1 MRTTVATAVLALAL
15 LGGAAAVGPAGADL
29 PPPGAIEVPGPAH
42 EGHDATF
49 TGTVLVR
56 CDEGLVASE
65 LVMAFEQDGTTT
77 PERAATALPTCTGE
91 WESLDYRSDEGFA
104 PGPVTVHVRMVLVDA
119 ATDEAAG
126 TVAVSAPIHV
136 RPAAK
141 VRLPRTARLRPNGL
155 LTFGARIRCD
165 QPWENY
171 ATFMSARQGTVAAE
185 PRVVRDVPCDGDYRL
200 RRVWLRP
207 DEGAFTVGRARVAVE
222 VVLTDA
228 DFEFGPEAYASRRVR
243 VR

>member
-15 LGGAAAVGPAGADL
+15 VGGAAGRAGADD
-29 PPPGAIEVPGPAH
+29 PPVGDVEVPGPAY

-49 TGTVLVR
+49 TGTILVR
-56 CDEGLVASE
+56 CGTGVAASE

-91 WESLDYRSDEGFA
+91 WESLDYRSDEGFD
-104 PGPVTVHVRMVLVDA
+104 PGPVTVHVRLVLVDA
-119 ATDEAAG
+119 STGEAQG
-126 TVAVSAPIHV
+126 EVEVAESIYV

-141 VRLPRTARLRPNGL
+141 VRLPRTASLRPSGL
-155 LTFGARIRCD
+155 LTFRAWIRCD
-165 QPWENY
+165 DPWQNY
-171 ATFMSARQGTVAAE
+171 ATFMSAAQGSVAAE
-185 PRVVRDVPCDGDYRL
+185 PRVVRDVPCDGAYRL

-207 DEGAFTVGRARVAVE
+207 EEGDFTRGRARVSVE
-222 VVLTDA
+222 VVLVDA
-228 DFEFGPEAYASRRVR
+228 DFDFGPEAQASRRVR